1 MEERIAMERKLQ
13 MVDLAAQYKGIKEE
27 VEAGLA
33 QVLESCAFINGPAV
47 QSFKADLGAYLG
59 AKHVIPCGNGTD
71 ALQLALMA
79 LELQPGDE
87 VIVPSFTYVATTEVI
102 ALLRLK
108 PNFIEVDPGTF
119 NMNPELIEQSITPR
133 TKAIM
138 PVHLFGQSADM
149 EAIMN
154 IANKHNLYVVE
165 DNAQAIGADFTFS
178 NGKKQRTGTI
188 GHIGCTS
195 FYPSK
200 NLGAYG
206 DAGAIMT
213 NDDELGPKIQMM
225 ANHGQTKR
233 YYHDMIGVNS
243 RLDSF
248 QAVVL
253 GAKLKRLDEYNSS
266 RSTAADIYD
275 RLLSN
280 LSEVATPVRASNS
293 THVFHQYTLRAQKRD
308 ELAAFLV
315 EKGIPNMIY
324 YPVPVHRQKA
334 YSDWYNGEDLT
345 ITDRLCDEVIS
356 LPMHSELTEDDQIY
370 VVNVIKEFYQK

>member
-119 NMNPELIEQSITPR
+119 NLNPELIEQSITPR

-275 RLLSN
+275 RLLSD
-280 LSEVATPVRASNS
+280 LSEVSPPVRASNS

>member
-1 MEERIAMERKLQ
+1 
-13 MVDLAAQYKGIKEE
+13 
-27 VEAGLA
+27 
-33 QVLESCAFINGPAV
+33 
-47 QSFKADLGAYLG
+47 
-59 AKHVIPCGNGTD
+59 
-71 ALQLALMA
+71 
-79 LELQPGDE
+79 
-87 VIVPSFTYVATTEVI
+87 
-102 ALLRLK
+102 
-108 PNFIEVDPGTF
+108 
-119 NMNPELIEQSITPR
+119 MNPELIEQSITPR